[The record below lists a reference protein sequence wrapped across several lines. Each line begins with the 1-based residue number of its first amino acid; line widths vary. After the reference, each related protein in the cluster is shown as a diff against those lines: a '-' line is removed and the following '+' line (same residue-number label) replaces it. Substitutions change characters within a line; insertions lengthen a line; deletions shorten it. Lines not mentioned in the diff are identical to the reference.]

1 MMKKC
6 TVHSVQCTGLAVFL
20 FFLQIVCYAKNPDP
34 YTWDFGRVR
43 QGEILRHDFLLK
55 NESNKVLNIKSVDT
69 SCGCTVSK
77 TKKSA
82 LLPQEATLIE
92 VNFDSKGYL
101 GPVQQVV
108 YVNTDRLDTPVIRY
122 IIKAEVVKSKVKSQ
136 K

>member
-1 MMKKC
+1 MVMLALLSGCQAKK
-6 TVHSVQCTGLAVFL
+6 GALIIAGPPPANAVA
-20 FFLQIVCYAKNPDP
+20 IDA
-34 YTWDFGRVR
+34 YTWDFGRAR
-43 QGEILRHDFLLK
+43 QGEILKHDFLLK
-55 NESNKVLNIKSVDT
+55 NDSDKVLNIKSIDT

-108 YVNTDRLDTPVIRY
+108 YVNTDSLDMPVIRY
-122 IIKAEVVKSKVKSQ
+122 IIKAEVIK
-136 K
+136 